1 MKILFL
7 FLCLITHALYG
18 SELSNL
24 RYLSSINYQ
33 AFDPVEASSVI
44 TYHKQAP
51 DFADILN
58 RDILHAEQALNKYE
72 EAGCWGKS
80 NDSSSATLRPWV
92 GKAAYGMGA
101 LGIAMEVAIVAT
113 KGATNPWVIAPL
125 PLLAPVVVRFCF
137 HRYYVMRA
145 KNLISFMKQ
154 TQTELQTSQAEPK
167 ELHEQTESSAAPSN
181 KKKIRS
187 SCSIL

>member
-1 MKILFL
+1 MKIHFL
-7 FLCLITHALYG
+7 FLCLIAHALYG

-33 AFDPVEASSVI
+33 VFDPAEASSVI
-44 TYHKQAP
+44 TCHKQAP

-58 RDILHAEQALNKYE
+58 RDILHAEEELNKYE

-101 LGIAMEVAIVAT
+101 LGVAMEVAIITT
-113 KGATNPWVIAPL
+113 KGATNPWMIAPL

-137 HRYYVMRA
+137 HHYYVMRA

-154 TQTELQTSQAEPK
+154 TQTELQTSQAQSE
-167 ELHEQTESSAAPSN
+167 ELHEQPSAAPSN